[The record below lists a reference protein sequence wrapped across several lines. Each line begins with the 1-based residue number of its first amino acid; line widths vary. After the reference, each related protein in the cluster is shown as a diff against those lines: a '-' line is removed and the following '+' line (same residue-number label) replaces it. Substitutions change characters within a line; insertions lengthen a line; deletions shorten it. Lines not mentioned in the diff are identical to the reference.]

1 MTKISLTDL
10 FHSSKITI
18 TSMILS
24 VSVLLLI
31 NIVINDEELKRMG
44 QFDDKVDIY
53 NIEKDLLFYRT

>member
-24 VSVLLLI
+24 VSVFSLI

>member
-24 VSVLLLI
+24 VSVLSLI